1 MPGSEGLVLSPEKG
15 RGSSQRRNQKAQGGR
30 ASLPKSEF
38 YSEAHIGGPGMRGD
52 PRRVDAS
59 CEMWLLLVL
68 RSWLVRP
75 EMQCEEPR

>member
-1 MPGSEGLVLSPEKG
+1 
-15 RGSSQRRNQKAQGGR
+15 
-30 ASLPKSEF
+30 
-38 YSEAHIGGPGMRGD
+38 MRGD